1 MPGTGTLRFVTSNVR
16 LTPIDEQTLEPLLSV
31 AVAEAEPDDVMPP
44 VEAPAGWSH
53 ARREAFRAFHR
64 ARFDGLNGTTR
75 TLMFAI
81 MVDGDVVGMIR
92 MSHRDEPAAMETGM
106 WLGKSARGQGIAAT
120 ALRLLLAEA
129 VGAGARLVVA
139 ETTADNTPAIAVLRR
154 AGAELERD
162 GEAVRARI
170 RLG

>member
-1 MPGTGTLRFVTSNVR
+1 MSSNVQ

-53 ARREAFRAFHR
+53 ARREAFREFHR
-64 ARFDGLNGTTR
+64 ARFDGLDGNAR

-92 MSHRDEPAAMETGM
+92 MSHHDRPATMETGM

-139 ETTADNTPAIAVLRR
+139 ETTADNAPALGVLRR
-154 AGAELERD
+154 AGAEFERD
-162 GEAVRARI
+162 GDVVRARI

>member
-1 MPGTGTLRFVTSNVR
+1 MSSNVR

-53 ARREAFRAFHR
+53 ARREAFREFHR
-64 ARFDGLNGTTR
+64 ARFDGLTGPTR

-81 MVDGDVVGMIR
+81 VVDGDVVGMIR
-92 MSHRDEPAAMETGM
+92 MTCHEQPTTMETGM

-129 VGAGARLVVA
+129 VGAGARLVTA
-139 ETTADNTPAIAVLRR
+139 ETTVDNAPALNVLRR
-154 AGAELERD
+154 AGAELEHD
-162 GEAVRARI
+162 GDTVRARI